1 MCCNSFSAVSFHPLN
16 MYAAYRPPQPGR
28 FSHLVPQHLTRSCVS
43 REPEKQYVDKK
54 QKYRTAAAPQPE
66 MLLKAEPPLV
76 QSPHHHSILFHLHS
90 ALKTNLFS
98 LIIYHYSI
106 YMHYVLKVFGKNWP
120 EKAWK
125 FLCAS
130 DLRKKILQYCILRK
144 LLFACKCYHCSC
156 CRFIR
161 VALWKCCP
169 G

>member
-1 MCCNSFSAVSFHPLN
+1 MSISSQFVLQLFLSSEFSPTKYVCSIQTTP
-16 MYAAYRPPQPGR
+16 RPQPGR
-28 FSHLVPQHLTRSCVS
+28 FSHLVPQLLIRSCVS
-43 REPEKQYVDKK
+43 REPEKQYMDKK

-106 YMHYVLKVFGKNWP
+106 YMHYALKVFGKNWP

-130 DLRKKILQYCILRK
+130 DLSKKILHSRK
-144 LLFACKCYHCSC
+144 LLFAY
-156 CRFIR
+156 R
-161 VALWKCCP
+161 W
-169 G
+169 